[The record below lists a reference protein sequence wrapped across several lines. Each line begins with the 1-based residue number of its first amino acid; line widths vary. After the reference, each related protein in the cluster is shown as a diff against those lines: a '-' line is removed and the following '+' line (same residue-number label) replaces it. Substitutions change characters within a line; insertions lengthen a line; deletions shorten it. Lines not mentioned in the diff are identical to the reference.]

1 MGARWYRTA
10 AGAAVFLFA
19 MLLAGPAMAVTI
31 TNFTP
36 TTDWIPEDPGNC
48 VGTSITIN
56 GSGFVNDGGP
66 VSVSFN
72 GKPAVNV
79 VIGSDAVIYAKL
91 PVGASPGTVTV
102 TTAKGTATS
111 AAPFT
116 VVPCAASGGPALI
129 ASNSSA
135 TGSTGATKAAITKF
149 APTKGKAGAKIL
161 ISGSNFAGA
170 TAVKIG
176 GAAAAFKVVS
186 ATKITATVPVR
197 ARSGKVTV
205 TTASGTATSS
215 TGFTKL

>member
-116 VVPCAASGGPALI
+116 VVPCAASSGPALI
-129 ASNSSA
+129 ASTSSA
-135 TGSTGATKAAITKF
+135 TGAAKAAITRF

-161 ISGSNFAGA
+161 ITGSNFTGA

-186 ATKITATVPVR
+186 ATKITATVP
-197 ARSGKVTV
+197 AKAKSGKVTV

-215 TGFTKL
+215 TGFTRL